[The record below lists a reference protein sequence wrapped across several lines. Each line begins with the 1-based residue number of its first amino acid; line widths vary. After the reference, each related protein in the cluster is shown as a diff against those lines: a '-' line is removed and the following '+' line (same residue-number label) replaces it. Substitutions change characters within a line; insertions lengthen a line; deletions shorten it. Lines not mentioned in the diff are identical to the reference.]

1 MNVNEVKSTIREG
14 NQAAKEAANTLH
26 QAGTE
31 AAAAEQLARVT
42 IHDSQDED
50 AQAGLKILEGFDR
63 EVDLA
68 MRRVDAA
75 VEHANAYLAAL
86 G

>member
-14 NQAAKEAANTLH
+14 NRAAKEAANTLY

-31 AAAAEQLARVT
+31 AATAGHLARVT

-68 MRRVDAA
+68 MRRIDAA
-75 VEHANAYLAAL
+75 VEHANAYLATL